1 MTNHDMQ
8 TVSGRVTAIG
18 QQSIETK
25 VWSNNLGATTQSI
38 EEITLRLDSLASPLV
53 FRTNRTTRLF
63 IADGDRLNVAYADD
77 QGRRI
82 VYGIRNV
89 TDGSAYLLRPAKV
102 AGARADLFVML
113 ICVVA
118 AAVVSGIVS
127 VVTLSMDSMFDVFAL
142 ISASVIGLCVL
153 SAILRSLFGV
163 IVWPEIR
170 RLAQPGGKRE
180 MNAAAQALSLTQ
192 EEARHVRFI

>member
-8 TVSGRVTAIG
+8 TVSGRVTAIS

-25 VWSNNLGATTQSI
+25 VWSNNLGTTTQSI
-38 EEITLRLDSLASPLV
+38 EEITLKLDSLASPLV

-63 IADGDRLNVAYADD
+63 IADGDRLNVAYVGD
-77 QGRRI
+77 QDRQS
-82 VYGIRNV
+82 VYGIRNM

-127 VVTLSMDSMFDVFAL
+127 AVTLSMDSMFDVFAL

-153 SAILRSLFGV
+153 SAILRILFGV

-192 EEARHVRFI
+192 EETRHVRFI

>member
-1 MTNHDMQ
+1 MTNPAMQ
-8 TVSGRVTAIG
+8 IVSGRVTAIS

-25 VWSNNLGATTQSI
+25 VWSNNVGWTTESI
-38 EEITLRLDSLASPLV
+38 EEITLHLDSLASPLM

-63 IADGDRLNVAYADD
+63 VANGDQLNIACVDGQD
-77 QGRRI
+77 RRI
-82 VYGIRNV
+82 VYGIRNM

-102 AGARADLFVML
+102 AGARTDLTVIP

-127 VVTLSMDSMFDVFAL
+127 VVTLSTESMFDVFAL
-142 ISASVIGLCVL
+142 ISACAIGLGVL
-153 SAILRSLFGV
+153 SAILRILFGV
-163 IVWPEIR
+163 ILWPEIR

-180 MNAAAQALSLTQ
+180 MNSARTALSLTQ
-192 EEARHVRFI
+192 EETRHVRFI

>member
-1 MTNHDMQ
+1 MTNHAMQ
-8 TVSGRVTAIG
+8 TASGRVTAIG

-38 EEITLRLDSLASPLV
+38 EEITLQLDSLASPLV

-63 IADGDRLNVAYADD
+63 LADGDRLNVAYADG
-77 QGRRI
+77 QGRQI
-82 VYGIRNV
+82 VYGIRNM

-102 AGARADLFVML
+102 AGARTDLVVML

-127 VVTLSMDSMFDVFAL
+127 AVTLSTESMFDVFAL
-142 ISASVIGLCVL
+142 ISASAIGLCVL
-153 SAILRSLFGV
+153 SAILRVLFGV
-163 IVWPEIR
+163 IMWPEIR

-180 MNAAAQALSLTQ
+180 MKAATQALSLTP
-192 EEARHVRFI
+192 EETRHVRFI

>member
-1 MTNHDMQ
+1 MTNHAMQ
-8 TVSGRVTAIG
+8 TISGRVTAIG

-38 EEITLRLDSLASPLV
+38 EEITLQLDSIASPLV

-63 IADGDRLNVAYADD
+63 IADGDRLNVAYAGD
-77 QGRRI
+77 QDRQI

-102 AGARADLFVML
+102 ASARIDLVVML
-113 ICVVA
+113 GCVVA

-127 VVTLSMDSMFDVFAL
+127 AVTLSTDSMLDVFAL
-142 ISASVIGLCVL
+142 ISASAIGLCVL
-153 SAILRSLFGV
+153 SALLRILFGV
-163 IVWPEIR
+163 ILWPEIR

-180 MNAAAQALSLTQ
+180 MNAAAQALSITQ
-192 EEARHVRFI
+192 EETRHVRFI

>member
-1 MTNHDMQ
+1 MTNHAMQ
-8 TVSGRVTAIG
+8 IASGGVTAIG

-38 EEITLRLDSLASPLV
+38 EEITLQLDSLASPLV

-63 IADGDRLNVAYADD
+63 LADGDRLNVAYADG
-77 QGRRI
+77 QGRQI
-82 VYGIRNV
+82 VYGIRNM

-102 AGARADLFVML
+102 AGARTDLVVML

-127 VVTLSMDSMFDVFAL
+127 AVTLSTESMFDVFAL
-142 ISASVIGLCVL
+142 ISASAIGLCVL
-153 SAILRSLFGV
+153 SAILRVLFGV

-170 RLAQPGGKRE
+170 RLAQPGGKHE
-180 MNAAAQALSLTQ
+180 MKAATQALSLTP
-192 EEARHVRFI
+192 EETRHVRFI

>member
-1 MTNHDMQ
+1 MTNHAMQ
-8 TVSGRVTAIG
+8 TLSGRVTAIG

-38 EEITLRLDSLASPLV
+38 EEITLQLDSIDSPLV

-63 IADGDRLNVAYADD
+63 IAHGDQVKVACAGD
-77 QGRRI
+77 QDRQI

-102 AGARADLFVML
+102 ASARIDLAVML
-113 ICVVA
+113 GCVVA

-127 VVTLSMDSMFDVFAL
+127 AVTLSTESMLDVFAL
-142 ISASVIGLCVL
+142 ISACAIGLCVL
-153 SAILRSLFGV
+153 SATLRTLFGV
-163 IVWPEIR
+163 ILWPEIR
-170 RLAQPGGKRE
+170 KLAQPGGKRE
-180 MNAAAQALSLTQ
+180 
-192 EEARHVRFI
+192 